1 MRTFL
6 IGAGRRKAPR
16 KTGSKVSVPALP
28 LFGIALAMNGCAL
41 GPDFLPPAATVQD
54 NWIEKGDRR
63 VSNRELKTNWWRAFK
78 DPTLDTLVH
87 LAAEQN
93 LPVQIAGL
101 RILEARA
108 ELGIAVGEMFPQQQE
123 GSGAATWNII
133 SRRAANKAD
142 LPKHHFADYSI
153 GFDATWEIDFW
164 GRYRRNIEAADAT
177 MMRTIADYDNA
188 LVSITA
194 EVAHAYAE
202 IRKYEV
208 LLEIARENV
217 RLQKEGLQI
226 AEARF
231 NAGATSELD
240 VAQQKALLENT
251 IASIPFLQT
260 QLQQWKNALSVLL
273 GLPPGGADGLL
284 HGPQRIPTASPRVSV
299 GVPAELLRRRPDVR
313 AVEMNAAA
321 ESARIGVAESD
332 LYPRFFL
339 FGDIGVQSSDVAKL
353 FAPGSMFLTA
363 GPSFRWSILNYGRI
377 ANNIRAQ
384 DARFQQA
391 LVAYEDVV
399 LKAAREAE
407 NALIAFLK
415 AQQRAAALQRS
426 VVAARRAVDLS
437 FIQYREGAEN
447 FQRVLDAQTR
457 LLNGRNSLAETRSE
471 IAFDLIALYKAL
483 GGGWEIGDIK
493 PIVPEAMQAQMMN
506 RTDWGNL
513 LPAPKVPPAEA
524 LPLPTPAGQMLPV
537 APLPPDFEAA
547 PMPPGRPANP

>member
-1 MRTFL
+1 
-6 IGAGRRKAPR
+6 
-16 KTGSKVSVPALP
+16 
-28 LFGIALAMNGCAL
+28 
-41 GPDFLPPAATVQD
+41 
-54 NWIEKGDRR
+54 
-63 VSNRELKTNWWRAFK
+63 
-78 DPTLDTLVH
+78 
-87 LAAEQN
+87 
-93 LPVQIAGL
+93 
-101 RILEARA
+101 
-108 ELGIAVGEMFPQQQE
+108 
-123 GSGAATWNII
+123 
-133 SRRAANKAD
+133 
-142 LPKHHFADYSI
+142 
-153 GFDATWEIDFW
+153 
-164 GRYRRNIEAADAT
+164 

-194 EVAHAYAE
+194 EVAHDYAE

-231 NAGATSELD
+231 HAGATSELD
-240 VAQQKALLENT
+240 VVQQKALLENT
-251 IASIPFLQT
+251 IASIPELQT
-260 QLQQWKNALSVLL
+260 KLQQWKNALSVLL
-273 GLPPGGADGLL
+273 GLPPGGVDGLL
-284 HGPQRIPTASPRVSV
+284 HGPQRIPTASPKVSV

-313 AVEMNAAA
+313 VAEMNAAA

-339 FGDIGVQSSDVAKL
+339 FGDIGVQASDVAKL
-353 FAPGSMFLTA
+353 FAPGSMFLTV

-407 NALIAFLK
+407 DALIAFLK

-426 VVAARRAVDLS
+426 VDAAKRAVDLS

-457 LLNGRNSLAETRSE
+457 LLDERNSLADTRSA

-483 GGGWEIGDIK
+483 GGGWEVGDGK

-513 LPAPKVPPAEA
+513 LPAPTPPPAEA
-524 LPLPTPAGQMLPV
+524 LPLPTPAGQMPPV

>member
-1 MRTFL
+1 ML
-6 IGAGRRKAPR
+6 
-16 KTGSKVSVPALP
+16 
-28 LFGIALAMNGCAL
+28 GIALTMSGCAV
-41 GPDFLPPAATVQD
+41 GPDFLPPAAPVQD
-54 NWIEKGDRR
+54 NWIEKGDKR

-108 ELGIAVGEMFPQQQE
+108 KLGIAVGEMFPQQQE
-123 GSGAATWNII
+123 GSGAATWNNI
-133 SRRAANKAD
+133 SKRAANKAD
-142 LPKHHFADYSI
+142 LPTHAFADYSI
-153 GFDATWEIDFW
+153 GFDAAWEIDFW
-164 GRYRRNIEAADAT
+164 GRYRRNVEASDAT

-231 NAGATSELD
+231 HSGATSELD
-240 VAQQKALLENT
+240 VVQQKALLENT
-251 IASIPFLQT
+251 IALVPQW
-260 QLQQWKNALSVLL
+260 QQNLQQWKNALSVLL
-273 GLPPGGADGLL
+273 GLPPGGVDGLL
-284 HGPQRIPTASPRVSV
+284 HGPQRIPTASPKVSV

-313 AVEMNAAA
+313 AAEMNAAA

-332 LYPRFFL
+332 LYPRLFL
-339 FGDIGVQSSDVAKL
+339 FGDIGVQASDVAKL
-353 FAPGSMFLTA
+353 FAPGSMFLTV

-391 LVAYEDVV
+391 LVAYEDIV

-407 NALIAFLK
+407 DALIAFLK
-415 AQQRAAALQRS
+415 GQQRAAALQRS
-426 VVAARRAVDLS
+426 VDAAKRAVDLS
-437 FIQYREGAEN
+437 LIQYREGAEN

-457 LLNGRNSLAETRSE
+457 LLDERNSLAGTRSE

-483 GGGWEIGDIK
+483 GGGWEVGDGK

-513 LPAPKVPPAEA
+513 LPAPTPPPAEA
-524 LPLPTPAGQMLPV
+524 LPLPTPAGQMPPV